1 MCLCEMLKARMQM
14 KKGMKIEENKSKKK
28 RRRIYTFYWV
38 NVTYT
43 HRFHFNKHRFET

>member
-28 RRRIYTFYWV
+28 EKNLYVLLGKRNIYTSISFQ
-38 NVTYT
+38 
-43 HRFHFNKHRFET
+43 